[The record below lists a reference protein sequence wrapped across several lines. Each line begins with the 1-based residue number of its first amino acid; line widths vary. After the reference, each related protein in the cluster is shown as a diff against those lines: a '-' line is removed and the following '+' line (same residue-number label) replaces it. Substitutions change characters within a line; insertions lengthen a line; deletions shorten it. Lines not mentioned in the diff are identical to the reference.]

1 MADYQVSWETKDA
14 PQRKSRKLATEE
26 EARGFIKGLKVCGL
40 YVRVSLWR
48 VAEDGK
54 RARVQIGHATSG
66 VQNGSSPPEH
76 GSADEAPY
84 A

>member
-40 YVRVSLWR
+40 YSRISLWH
-48 VAEDGK
+48 VAEDGT
-54 RARVQIGHATSG
+54 RARVQIGHNSPAVPNDSLVVQAT
-66 VQNGSSPPEH
+66 P
-76 GSADEAPY
+76 
-84 A
+84 